1 MANNNDKTIHERV
14 LTDKERMLE
23 ELNKTSGIVSSACK
37 AAGISRMTFY
47 RWYNEDPDFKE
58 KVDDVKELQK
68 DFCEALILKKMK
80 DGDTTMLIFYAKT
93 QMKDR
98 GYTERREL
106 VGRDGEA
113 LVPKQKID
121 LNLWYP
127 NRKSTWRNLQMNS
140 VRCCFPSGLTSLT
153 RRNEHRLFGVGN
165 RRGS

>member
-1 MANNNDKTIHERV
+1 MTLFVTYNNRTMANNYDKTIQERMHA
-14 LTDKERMLE
+14 DKERMLE

-47 RWYNEDPDFKE
+47 RWYNEDPEFKE

-80 DGDTTMLIFYAKT
+80 EGDTTMLIFYAKT

-106 VGRDGEA
+106 VGKDGES
-113 LVPKQKID
+113 LVQKQKID
-121 LNLWYP
+121 LD
-127 NRKSTWRNLQMNS
+127 K
-140 VRCCFPSGLTSLT
+140 LTAEQRELLLSIGT
-153 RRNEHRLFGVGN
+153 DIINKKE
-165 RRGS
+165 

>member
-1 MANNNDKTIHERV
+1 MANNNEKAIHERV
-14 LTDKERMLE
+14 LTDKERLLE

-37 AAGISRMTFY
+37 AAGVSRMTFY

-106 VGRDGEA
+106 VGKDGEA
-113 LVPKQKID
+113 LTPKQTID
-121 LNLWYP
+121 IEKLTDEQREVLL
-127 NRKSTWRNLQMNS
+127 SI
-140 VRCCFPSGLTSLT
+140 GLDLI
-153 RRNEHRLFGVGN
+153 NKKE
-165 RRGS
+165 